1 MPAIQI
7 IQRRLRQAWSGVK
20 FDYLLRAKLGMG
32 LVVVFLFISGWE
44 QFTKDWRSFDQTQI
58 GNDGISVYEKRF
70 DGLRTVLPPHAT
82 IGYVSDAEPY
92 DIEYY
97 LTQYTLAPLT
107 VDPKQSHD
115 LVIGNFVNK
124 ASNPTT
130 WNGANLDPLLDL
142 GNGVKLFN
150 SK

>member
-7 IQRRLRQAWSGVK
+7 IQRRLRRVWSGVK
-20 FDYLLRAKLGMG
+20 FDSLIRAKLGMG
-32 LVVVFLFISGWE
+32 LVVVFLCVSGLG
-44 QFTKDWRSFDQTQI
+44 QFTADWRTFDKTQI
-58 GNDGISVYEKRF
+58 GNDGISVYQKRF
-70 DGLRTVLPPHAT
+70 DGLRTVLPYHAT

-97 LTQYTLAPLT
+97 LTQYTLAPLI

-130 WNGANLDPLLDL
+130 WNGANLDRIMDL

>member
-20 FDYLLRAKLGMG
+20 FDSLLRAKLGMG
-32 LVVVFLFISGWE
+32 LIVVFLFISGFG
-44 QFTKDWRSFDQTQI
+44 QFTKDWREFDQTQI
-58 GNDGISVYEKRF
+58 GNDGISLYEKRF
-70 DGLRTVLPPHAT
+70 DGLRTVLPSHA
-82 IGYVSDAEPY
+82 IVGYVSDAAPY
-92 DIEYY
+92 NIEYY
-97 LTQYTLAPLT
+97 LTQYTLAPVT

-115 LVIGNFVNK
+115 LVVGNFVNK
-124 ASNPTT
+124 ASNPTI
-130 WNGANLDPLLDL
+130 WNGANLDLSLDL

>member
-1 MPAIQI
+1 MLAIQI

-32 LVVVFLFISGWE
+32 LILVFLFISSLG
-44 QFTKDWRSFDQTQI
+44 QFTTDWREFDQSQI
-58 GNDGISVYEKRF
+58 GKDGISSYEKRF
-70 DGLRTVLPPHAT
+70 DGLRTVLPPRAI

-92 DIEYY
+92 SAEYY

-115 LVIGNFVNK
+115 LVVGNFVNK
-124 ASNPTT
+124 ASNPKI
-130 WNGANLDPLLDL
+130 WNGANLDLRLDL

>member
-1 MPAIQI
+1 
-7 IQRRLRQAWSGVK
+7 
-20 FDYLLRAKLGMG
+20 MG
-32 LVVVFLFISGWE
+32 LIVVFLFISGFG
-44 QFTKDWRSFDQTQI
+44 QFKKDWREFDQTRF
-58 GNDGISVYEKRF
+58 GTDGISMYEKRF
-70 DGLRTVLPPHAT
+70 DGLRPVLPPHAT
-82 IGYVSDAEPY
+82 VGYVSDSAPY

-97 LTQYTLAPLT
+97 LTQYTLAPVT

-115 LVIGNFVNK
+115 LVVGNFVNK

-130 WNGANLDPLLDL
+130 WNGANLDLSLDL